1 MPGEPHYKQQQ
12 RKRLGKTWARL
23 TPLPAPSLLGDAL
36 GLLLPPGPLALL
48 ARAVQRG
55 AAVLGV
61 LLCPPVAAAARRAL
75 PPLLALLLL
84 DLDLVEAERRAGALE
99 LLAKVLPAPLA
110 EARLLAEPLLV
121 LALLLLVA
129 EGRELLEAGEA
140 VERRVRRRQ
149 QDVARRHAEGL
160 GRRLA
165 VPEGRQ
171 LGVVPGGRGHG
182 GVEVHLCVDEGLE
195 LGALGLG
202 GLFGVESFLFEVLC
216 RPALL
221 GRAAVFVF
229 VVVVVVG
236 FFRRR
241 RRRLVV
247 CEGDGGVFRVV
258 LEVGDDV
265 LDVNV
270 VVPRGLLG
278 LLLPLRLVV
287 AALRVRVRVLVRVGA
302 AALGHGVVVLAEPAL
317 HLALPLVVVPR
328 VVEEAQPLLVLEL
341 LAAQPRR
348 VLDLLEL
355 LLGLLEL
362 ELAQARLLLLA
373 LLLLG
378 LLALPLG
385 LALLLARAGGLL
397 ADGPR
402 ADNLTRV
409 RLERLVGLVRVL
421 EAQVVRLLELV
432 VQLALVALAVVR
444 LEGLPVVLAALGPR
458 ARRHEVGEEELRVLL
473 GVGDV
478 LLGDLLLAL
487 LLVRVD
493 VGRARRVDALVVEVL
508 RLHDLLP
515 RFPLYKVVLVVRLGG
530 LVDLRDDGLL
540 EGVLLLVVR
549 LRRRRAVL
557 VLVVRCADASGENLF
572 AVVVLEEQRLL
583 LLLRGRRLG
592 GGVGGFLEE
601 GKVLVEHPGVLVLD
615 RAEGGRDL
623 GV

>member
-12 RKRLGKTWARL
+12 RKRGDKTWARR
-23 TPLPAPSLLGDAL
+23 TPLPALSLLGGAL

-48 ARAVQRG
+48 ARAVERG
-55 AAVLGV
+55 AAVLDV
-61 LLCPPVAAAARRAL
+61 LVCPPVAAAAARRAL

-149 QDVARRHAEGL
+149 QDVARRHAKGL

-202 GLFGVESFLFEVLC
+202 GLLGVEAFLFEVLC

-229 VVVVVVG
+229 VVVV
-236 FFRRR
+236 FFFFRR

-287 AALRVRVRVLVRVGA
+287 AALRVRVLVRVGA

-362 ELAQARLLLLA
+362 ELAQARLVLLA

-421 EAQVVRLLELV
+421 EPQVVRLLELV

-508 RLHDLLP
+508 GLHDFLP
-515 RFPLYKVVLVVRLGG
+515 RFPLHKVVLVVRLGG

>member
-247 CEGDGGVFRVV
+247 C
-258 LEVGDDV
+258 EVGDDV